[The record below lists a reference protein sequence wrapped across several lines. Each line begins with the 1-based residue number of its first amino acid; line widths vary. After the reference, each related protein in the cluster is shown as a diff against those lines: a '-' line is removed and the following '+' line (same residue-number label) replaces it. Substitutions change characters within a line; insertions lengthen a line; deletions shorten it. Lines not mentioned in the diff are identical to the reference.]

1 MNKQLTSEEQVILA
15 SVENGEWRSVQNLA
29 QEIARYRS
37 YAEAQE
43 ATIEEV
49 KIEIATQD
57 LQSLR
62 DLAQQANV
70 PVQQL
75 MANVL
80 HQYAAASR

>member
-15 SVENGEWRSVQNLA
+15 SVENGKWRSVQNLA